1 VGRTRFD
8 SPLIAAWQVNHLTDR
23 SSQLAGA
30 HLIFVRPMKPRI
42 VTALGCLFTGVLFAS
57 TLTLAASSQ
66 DGPKDAVVLIIRHAE
81 KPDTG
86 PGLSPSGQ
94 QRAEAYK
101 DYFKNFTVDSKPLRI
116 DAIFAA
122 KDSKASQRPRL
133 TVEPF
138 AMAANL
144 RIDTHFTINHSAK
157 LAAALRAKQQGK
169 RILISWHHSDIPDLL
184 RALGA
189 KPEGLLSHGGKWPD
203 SVFDWV
209 ILLSYDQ
216 DGHLIPAGTR
226 RINEH
231 LMPGD
236 SQ

>member
-1 VGRTRFD
+1 M
-8 SPLIAAWQVNHLTDR
+8 L
-23 SSQLAGA
+23 LACN
-30 HLIFVRPMKPRI
+30 R
-42 VTALGCLFTGVLFAS
+42 CLFIVVLFAS
-57 TLTLAASSQ
+57 TLTLAADSQ
-66 DGPKDAVVLIIRHAE
+66 DGPKGAVVLIIRHAE

-94 QRAEAYK
+94 QRAEAYGH
-101 DYFKNFTVDSKPLRI
+101 YFQEFAVDSKPLRL

-122 KDSKASQRPRL
+122 KDSKESQRPRL

-138 AMAANL
+138 AKAAKL
-144 RIDTHFTINHSAK
+144 RIDTHFSSNHSAE
-157 LAAALRAKQQGK
+157 LAAALRATQQGK
-169 RILISWHHSDIPDLL
+169 RLLISWRHGDVPDLL

-189 KPEGLLSHGGKWPD
+189 KPESLLPRGKWPD
-203 SVFDWV
+203 PVFDWV

-216 DGHLIPAGTR
+216 DGRLIPASTR